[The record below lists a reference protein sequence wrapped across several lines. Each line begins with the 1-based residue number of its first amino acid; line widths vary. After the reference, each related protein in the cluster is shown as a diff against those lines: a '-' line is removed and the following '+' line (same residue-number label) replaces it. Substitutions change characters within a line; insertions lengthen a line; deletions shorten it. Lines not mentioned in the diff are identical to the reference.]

1 MTAGAVLAVACR
13 DSERTVAADPPRI
26 ELKAAVAPLDSIT
39 VVAPIEGRV
48 SQLRVTE
55 GAAVHAGDVLLTLS
69 NPTVARDLAYAR
81 SAVLAAEARARGPAP
96 AARRPVVDRS
106 RQDRVRTATE
116 IVHQREQRV
125 ASLRRLLADGDVA
138 KQEVENAE
146 AELAIAQ
153 RDLNAELDRQQVAPA
168 VAAATSPALLQAEA
182 ERARADLAL
191 AEHRQSQLTV
201 VAPTSGTISHLRV
214 TQGGDVYTRDP
225 IAEIVSG
232 GSARVQAPIAP
243 ELLQYVRADMPVDV
257 KLMTIPARR
266 FREPIAFVI
275 PPTGEAGAAIIVNV
289 PNPDRMLQPGT
300 PAVITIQ

>member
-1 MTAGAVLAVACR
+1 LASACR
-13 DSERTVAADPPRI
+13 NSEGTAAADPPRI
-26 ELKAAVAPLDSIT
+26 ELKAVVAPLDSVT

-55 GAAVHAGDVLLTLS
+55 GAVVRAGDVLFTLL

-81 SAVLAAEARARGPAP
+81 SAVVATDLRRRGTSAPKAPAP
-96 AARRPVVDRS
+96 TRMSTDRAGLARD
-106 RQDRVRTATE
+106 
-116 IVHQREQRV
+116 IVHEREQKLARM
-125 ASLRRLLADGDVA
+125 RRLLADGDVA

-153 RDLNAELDRQQVAPA
+153 RDLNAELERQQVAPA
-168 VAAATSPALLQAEA
+168 VAASTPPALLQAET

-191 AEHRQSQLTV
+191 AEHRQSLLTV
-201 VAPTSGTISHLRV
+201 TAPTGGTIAHLRV

-225 IAEIVSG
+225 IAEIVA
-232 GSARVQAPIAP
+232 GSSVHVQAPIAP
-243 ELLQYVRADMPVDV
+243 ELLSYVRVGMPVDV

-266 FREPIAFVI
+266 FREPITRI
-275 PPTGEAGAAIIVNV
+275 LQPGGDGGAAVIVDI

-300 PAVITIQ
+300 AAVITIQ